1 MTDTTHDPHTEPT
14 HDAGPALM
22 PISSGDVAPAQPS
35 AGAGD
40 APARRPGD
48 ATSDSAALLEL
59 SSILNASLDLPFILS
74 NVLLSLMGKLLATR
88 GVVLIEHAQWHYRIA
103 SMKGVTGGALNDD
116 FVLPVDWTG
125 TQHIAALDD
134 ALDEH
139 VRAFTSCCRECG
151 IVMLVP
157 LRVEERMVGVIG
169 LGARLNGAAY
179 DSGAITFLE
188 SVAAVAASAVKNAV
202 TVDALR
208 DANRRL
214 DAKIQEMNTLFE
226 LSREMTASFDEQAI
240 LRVLGYALMGQL
252 RAMHHLV
259 FVREVESMR
268 PALVRHDRFDERD
281 MLGIDLTACIR
292 PVQLPVDRAPDGDI
306 ERWMASLGLSLL
318 VPMLGQQQVRGVLCI
333 GGRLGGQIFDPSEL
347 EYIGALANITMSA
360 LDNARLVKE
369 IVEKEHLER
378 ELDLA
383 RSIQK
388 GLLPDRVVTPEGYQ
402 IAALNES
409 SQQVG
414 GDYYDVIELSSTR
427 SVLAIG
433 DVSGKGIPASLLM
446 ANVQAAFRTI
456 IPLGLDAAEATARIN
471 ALVHANTA
479 IDKFIT
485 FFWGVLDTDS
495 HTFTYV
501 NAGHNPPCLVRA
513 DGSIDLLEEG
523 GLILG
528 VFNDP
533 PPYAVGSVTLA
544 PGDTIVMYTDGV
556 NEALSVTMQEFGD
569 ARLQHLL
576 AQHAGDTADHML
588 EAVRDAVHTF
598 SHGAP
603 QSDDITL
610 VVVHRLP

>member
-1 MTDTTHDPHTEPT
+1 MSDQTT
-14 HDAGPALM
+14 A
-22 PISSGDVAPAQPS
+22 AP
-35 AGAGD
+35 GT
-40 APARRPGD
+40 PARD

-88 GVVLIEHAQWHYRIA
+88 GVVLIEHERWHYRVA
-103 SMKGVTGGALNDD
+103 GVKGVTGPGLHDD
-116 FVLPVDWTG
+116 FILPVDWTG
-125 TQHIAALDD
+125 SLALAALDD
-134 ALDEH
+134 TLDEH
-139 VRAFTSCCRECG
+139 VRDFAACCRECG

-169 LGARLNGAAY
+169 LGARLNGAPW
-179 DSGAITFLE
+179 DGAAVTFLE

-202 TVDALR
+202 TIDALR

-240 LRVLGYALMGQL
+240 LRVLGYALMGQM
-252 RAMHHLV
+252 RAMQHLV
-259 FVREVESMR
+259 FVRDGEAMR
-268 PALVRHDRFDERD
+268 PALVRHDRFDESD
-281 MLGIDLTACIR
+281 LASIDLTACTR
-292 PVQLPVDRAPDGDI
+292 PVQLPVDRAPAGDV
-306 ERWMASLGLSLL
+306 EQWMARLGLTVI
-318 VPMLGQQQVRGVLCI
+318 VPMMGQHQVRGLLCI
-333 GGRLGGQIFDPSEL
+333 GGRLGAQSFDGPEL
-347 EYIGALANITMSA
+347 EYLGALANITMSA

-388 GLLPDRVVTPEGYQ
+388 GLLPDRVISPAGYH

-414 GDYYDVIELSSTR
+414 GDYYDVIELGVTR

-456 IPLGLDAAEATARIN
+456 IPLGLDAAEATVRIN

-485 FFWGVLDTDS
+485 FFWGVLDTDAHS
-495 HTFTYV
+495 FTYV

-528 VFNDP
+528 VMSDP
-533 PPYAVGSVTLA
+533 PPYSSGTVTLA
-544 PGDTIVMYTDGV
+544 PGDTLVMFTDGV
-556 NEALSVTMQEFGD
+556 NEALSVGMEEFGD
-569 ARLQHLL
+569 ARLQQLL
-576 AQHAGDTADHML
+576 ARHAGDDAARVMD
-588 EAVRDAVHTF
+588 AVRDAVHDFTL
-598 SHGAP
+598 GAP

-610 VVVHRLP
+610 LVVHRLP

>member
-1 MTDTTHDPHTEPT
+1 MTDSTPPSRSTPT
-14 HDAGPALM
+14 
-22 PISSGDVAPAQPS
+22 
-35 AGAGD
+35 
-40 APARRPGD
+40 RD

-88 GVVLIEHAQWHYRIA
+88 GVVLIEHERWHYRVA
-103 SMKGVTGGALNDD
+103 GMKGVAGQTLNDD
-116 FVLPVDWTG
+116 FILPVDWTG
-125 TQHIAALDD
+125 PLALSTLDD
-134 ALDEH
+134 TLDEH
-139 VRAFTSCCRECG
+139 VREFAACCRECG

-169 LGARLNGAAY
+169 LGARLNGAPW
-179 DSGAITFLE
+179 DGGAVTFLE

-202 TVDALR
+202 TIDALR

-240 LRVLGYALMGQL
+240 LRVLGYALMGQM
-252 RAMHHLV
+252 RAMQHLV
-259 FVREVESMR
+259 FVREGENMR
-268 PALVRHDRFDERD
+268 AALVRHDRFDERD
-281 MLGIDLTACIR
+281 LARIDLTTCNR
-292 PVQLPVDRAPDGDI
+292 PVQLPIDRAPEGDT
-306 ERWMASLGLSLL
+306 ERWMAALGLTVM
-318 VPMLGQQQVRGVLCI
+318 VPMLGQQQVRGLLCI
-333 GGRLGGQIFDPSEL
+333 GGRLGAQPFDGPEL
-347 EYIGALANITMSA
+347 EYLGALANITMSA

-388 GLLPDRVVTPEGYQ
+388 GLLPDRVVSPAGYH

-414 GDYYDVIELSSTR
+414 GDYYDVIELGSSR

-456 IPLGLDAAEATARIN
+456 IPLGLDAEGTTARIN

-485 FFWGVLDTDS
+485 FFWGVLDADA
-495 HTFTYV
+495 HTFSYV

-528 VFNDP
+528 VMADP
-533 PPYAVGSVTLA
+533 PPYSSGTVALA
-544 PGDTIVMYTDGV
+544 PGDTLVMFTDGV
-556 NEALSVTMQEFGD
+556 NEALSVEMEEFGD
-569 ARLQHLL
+569 ARLQQLL
-576 AQHAGDTADHML
+576 ARHAGNDASCMM
-588 EAVRDAVHTF
+588 EAVRDAVHDFTL
-598 SHGAP
+598 GAP

-610 VVVHRLP
+610 LVVHRLP

>member
-1 MTDTTHDPHTEPT
+1 MSDQTT
-14 HDAGPALM
+14 AA
-22 PISSGDVAPAQPS
+22 SGT
-35 AGAGD
+35 
-40 APARRPGD
+40 PARD

-88 GVVLIEHAQWHYRIA
+88 GVVLIEHGQWHYRVA
-103 SMKGVTGGALNDD
+103 SAKGVSSADLNDE
-116 FVLPVDWTG
+116 FVLPVDWSG
-125 TQHIAALDD
+125 SFSPSSLDD

-151 IVMLVP
+151 IVTLVP
-157 LRVEERMVGVIG
+157 LRVEERMVGLIG

-202 TVDALR
+202 TVDKLR

-240 LRVLGYALMGQL
+240 LRVLGYALMGQM

-259 FVREVESMR
+259 LVREGEVLR

-281 MLGIDLTACIR
+281 LTGIDLTTCTA
-292 PVQLPVDRAPDGDI
+292 PVQLPIDRAPDGDI
-306 ERWMASLGLSLL
+306 ERWMASLGITLL
-318 VPMLGQQQVRGVLCI
+318 VPMLGQRQVRGVLCI
-333 GGRLGGQIFDPSEL
+333 GGRLGAQPFDASEL
-347 EYIGALANITMSA
+347 EYLGALASITMSA
-360 LDNARLVKE
+360 LENARLVKE
-369 IVEKEHLER
+369 MVEKEHLER

-388 GLLPDRVVTPEGYQ
+388 GLLPDRVISPDGYQ

-414 GDYYDVIELSSTR
+414 GDYYDVIEISPTR

-471 ALVHANTA
+471 ALVHTNTA

-485 FFWGVLDTDS
+485 FFWGVLDTDA

-501 NAGHNPPCLVRA
+501 NAGHNPPCLVHA
-513 DGSIDLLEEG
+513 DGTIDLLEEG

-528 VFNDP
+528 IFNDP

-556 NEALSVTMQEFGD
+556 NEALSVGMQEFGD

-576 AQHAGDTADHML
+576 AHHAADTADRML
-588 EAVRDAVHTF
+588 EAVRDAVHDFT
-598 SHGAP
+598 HGAP